1 MRSRLSI
8 SLVSAG
14 LVAIGA
20 VVVGLLR
27 ARPRTAAGPDLGSGS
42 SLPSLGILDRAGGSN
57 GSASSEEESLLD
69 RLRQRG
75 F

>member
-14 LVAIGA
+14 LVAVGA
-20 VVVGLLR
+20 VVVGILR
-27 ARPRTAAGPDLGSGS
+27 ACPRTAAGPQLGSSG
-42 SLPSLGILDRAGGSN
+42 SLPRLGILDRTGGS
-57 GSASSEEESLLD
+57 SDTSSSEEESLLD

-75 F
+75 L